1 MLTFVQ
7 KRGNTTFYEWRTGKT
22 PTVVEKPVVE
32 EASADV
38 IAEETVGLI
47 IARNQ
52 LASCVHN
59 TRKAQI
65 NISLCVL
72 QFIIL

>member
-1 MLTFVQ
+1 MLCRSEAVLPMLTFVQ

-38 IAEETVGLI
+38 IAEEMVGLI

-52 LASCVHN
+52 LASWLVF
-59 TRKAQI
+59 RIQEK
-65 NISLCVL
+65 LK
-72 QFIIL
+72 